1 MPKKFK
7 IQIDVSLTEICL
19 RPTTFLKVTFHTCVA
34 TTDTF
39 FAVYLFK
46 LIDHI
51 FQHFLHLRLR
61 ERHNKLKILIVVL
74 VLCDFFL
81 SQEAPVKSFPSG
93 KVTVYFLNSFIP
105 ILYVLRTIHKPKI
118 YILS

>member
-7 IQIDVSLTEICL
+7 IQNVVSLTEICL
-19 RPTTFLKVTFHTCVA
+19 TTFLKVTFHTCVT

-46 LIDHI
+46 LIDHS

-61 ERHNKLKILIVVL
+61 ERHDKVKIFVVVL
-74 VLCDFFL
+74 VLYDFFL
-81 SQEAPVKSFPSG
+81 SQEAPVKFFPSDQ
-93 KVTVYFLNSFIP
+93 VTVYFLNSFIP
-105 ILYVLRTIHKPKI
+105 ILYVLRTIHNPKI

>member
-19 RPTTFLKVTFHTCVA
+19 TTFLKVTFHTCVA

-46 LIDHI
+46 LIDHS
-51 FQHFLHLRLR
+51 FQHLRLR
-61 ERHNKLKILIVVL
+61 ERHNKVKILIVVL

-81 SQEAPVKSFPSG
+81 SQEAPVNSFLSG

-118 YILS
+118 YILP

>member
-19 RPTTFLKVTFHTCVA
+19 TTFLKVTFHTCVA

-46 LIDHI
+46 LIDHS

-61 ERHNKLKILIVVL
+61 ERHNKVKILIVVL